1 MILHSFTDNQVS
13 LAGMAL
19 PSAPGPQPIR
29 KLVVTG
35 LVSAALLLC
44 VVGSRP
50 ANAENP
56 DISVRRASERT
67 DFTNDEIKEGFF
79 KIAFNAEFQ
88 VGAPA
93 DRVRKFDEPVRI
105 FVESKGLPD
114 RRSEIA
120 TIVADIRSLVNHLD
134 VAVTDDRRAAN
145 FVVRLVPERDLKRTI
160 RSLYGNGRAAQIQR
174 SLSPECLSGIG
185 KDKQFRIRRAEV
197 ILPVDAGDFT
207 FYDCAYE
214 ELLQALGAIN
224 DDRSIPW
231 TMFNDDVQMGFFD
244 VYDQYLLNILY
255 DPRIRPGMTKDEV
268 NALLPEVLSTARTW
282 VTLPKSPRQ
291 ADGVSEP
298 ESSQR
303 RL

>member
-1 MILHSFTDNQVS
+1 MWQSFANNS
-13 LAGMAL
+13 APAISERL
-19 PSAPGPQPIR
+19 PSAEVATPAVRVAR
-29 KLVVTG
+29 KLIM
-35 LVSAALLLC
+35 SAALILS
-44 VVGSRP
+44 VIGGP

-67 DFTNDEIKEGFF
+67 DFTNDEIKDGFF
-79 KIAFNAEFQ
+79 KIAFNAELQ
-88 VGAPA
+88 IGAPA

-120 TIVADIRSLVNHLD
+120 TIVADIRSRVNHLD
-134 VAVTDDRRAAN
+134 VAVTDDRQAAN

-224 DDRSIPW
+224 DDRSVPW

-255 DPRIRPGMTKDEV
+255 DPRIHPGMTKDEV

-282 VTLPKSPRQ
+282 VTPLTPPRQ
-291 ADGVSEP
+291 ADGAGAP
-298 ESSQR
+298 ESSER
-303 RL
+303 PL

>member
-1 MILHSFTDNQVS
+1 MWQSFANNS
-13 LAGMAL
+13 APAISERL
-19 PSAPGPQPIR
+19 PSAEVATPAVRVAR
-29 KLVVTG
+29 KLIM
-35 LVSAALLLC
+35 SAALILS
-44 VVGSRP
+44 VIGGP

-67 DFTNDEIKEGFF
+67 DFTNDEIKDGFF
-79 KIAFNAEFQ
+79 KIAFNAELQ
-88 VGAPA
+88 IGAPA

-120 TIVADIRSLVNHLD
+120 TIVADIQSRVNHLD
-134 VAVTDDRRAAN
+134 VAVTDDRQAAN

-224 DDRSIPW
+224 DDRSVPW
-231 TMFNDDVQMGFFD
+231 TMFNDNVQMGFFD

-282 VTLPKSPRQ
+282 VTPPTPPRQ
-291 ADGVSEP
+291 ADGVGAP
-298 ESSQR
+298 ESSER
-303 RL
+303 PL